1 MDGEGYSEAFTLQ
14 REAPLS
20 FSHSWTIDLSAC
32 TIMLHHVLYL
42 AELPTLINS
51 QEMTESSPSQPQ
63 TCRLNP
69 VNSAES

>member
-1 MDGEGYSEAFTLQ
+1 MEVCVKLMDGEGYSEAFTLQ

-51 QEMTESSPSQPQ
+51 QEMAESSPSHQK
-63 TCRLNP
+63 R
-69 VNSAES
+69 VA